1 MKKIQEEK
9 GFTILE
15 VLVAVVILGLSY
27 VTVLQCFSLSLKN
40 IAKIEWQRAT
50 FFADVSYLMNA
61 AHVFREDFDEET
73 EGAEYISGHK
83 FDLVLISSEGGDLET
98 LKLVKIESL

>member
-1 MKKIQEEK
+1 MMKNLQAER

-40 IAKIEWQRAT
+40 IAKIEEQRMSL
-50 FFADVSYLMNA
+50 FKDVSSLMPA
-61 AHVFREDFDEET
+61 AFSSDNDLDEEM
-73 EGAEYISGHK
+73 EGEEYIAGQK
-83 FDLVLISSEGGDLET
+83 YRLVLISSESGNLET
-98 LKLVKIESL
+98 LRLEKI